1 MSEENIHRLEGS
13 GGGLQGGLVIRKKK
27 AEESGFK
34 APQSSLLGL
43 DKLAAIKEKERR
55 EKDEK
60 ERDESAAKKFKSSG
74 EDSRNYRYRQDET
87 PTYTGGVNKN
97 VYDRQRQD
105 RKDRGIVAS
114 SSSKTSKDRGRKDDR
129 DEDRSRHRSSRDRDP
144 ERSERSRRD
153 NDRSERSNRGDD
165 WSERRNRNQRPPSS
179 RRERERDWEIETPR

>member
-27 AEESGFK
+27 PEEPGFK

-43 DKLAAIKEKERR
+43 DKLAALKEKERR
-55 EKDEK
+55 AKDEK
-60 ERDESAAKKFKSSG
+60 ERDESAAKKLKSSG

-97 VYDRQRQD
+97 VYERQRQD

-114 SSSKTSKDRGRKDDR
+114 SSSKKSRKDDR
-129 DEDRSRHRSSRDRDP
+129 DEDRSHHRSSRDRDRDP
-144 ERSERSRRD
+144 DRSQRSNRD
-153 NDRSERSNRGDD
+153 DDRSERRHRSQKTPN
-165 WSERRNRNQRPPSS
+165 S
-179 RRERERDWEIETPR
+179 RRDRERDWEIETPR